1 MIQNLIRF
9 QDKLYIQRK
18 VIIDDPKYNSTSL
31 DVINQWLGTNKI
43 LRKDGRLF
51 FLEEIEDIT
60 WTNE

>member
-18 VIIDDPKYNSTSL
+18 VIVDDSKYNNNNL
-31 DVINQWLGTNKI
+31 DIINQWLGTNKI
-43 LRKDGRLF
+43 LRKDGRLY

>member
-18 VIIDDPKYNSTSL
+18 VIVDDSKYNNNNL
-31 DVINQWLGTNKI
+31 DIMNQWLGTNKI
-43 LRKDGRLF
+43 LRKDGRLY